1 MFINSS
7 RLNLVGLLLII
18 VISSISC
25 QTVPIH
31 ILEKKFTVN
40 KYLSPTREP
49 NLNVHDYSCVFIANT
64 SSKKF
69 KIISVKCNKAD
80 AKLFLLDSKSMIVS
94 EFNKSD
100 TILLRSSII
109 RENSNPSKD
118 TLAVFY
124 KYKGRL
130 NTMFISD
137 FQKIETPINQ

>member
-1 MFINSS
+1 LLF
-7 RLNLVGLLLII
+7 VGLN
-18 VISSISC
+18 SISC
-25 QTVPIH
+25 QSLPIRV
-31 ILEKKFTVN
+31 LEKNYTVN

-49 NLNVHDYSCVFIANT
+49 NLNVHDYSCVFVANA

-69 KIISVKCNKAD
+69 KIISVKCNRED

-94 EFNKSD
+94 EFGKSD

-130 NTMFISD
+130 STMFISD